1 MGSAEHSKYHPLK
14 RMSTLLR
21 HYRREIRYIILY
33 ALVAGLINLSLPLGI
48 QAIIGLLAGGSI
60 SASWGILVLFVIVG
74 AVFTGVLRLMQL
86 SITEHLQRH
95 IFTDAALDFA
105 IRIPRLNLE
114 KLQREYLPE
123 LINRFF
129 DTINLQKGLPKVLI
143 EGITATFSI
152 LLSITVL
159 SFYHPAFVTFSLILL
174 ALLGLMLFLT
184 APSGLASSL
193 NESKYKYKLAHWLEE
208 IGRVSATFKLTG
220 ENNFTL
226 TKADELT
233 ASYLDA
239 RAKHWRILMIHF
251 ISGLA
256 FKVLVLGGF
265 LVLGSLLVM
274 ENELNLGQFV
284 ASEILIIFITDA
296 VEKLILLHE
305 TGYDTLTAVEKLGQV
320 TDLPVES
327 DEGVNI
333 NEVKTNG
340 PFMLELKNM
349 NYQFDDANQPTLKNI
364 NLTINP
370 GERVAITGYN
380 GAGVSTLMQ
389 VICALRTGFSG
400 SVLINNLPV
409 NNLNLRSLRKQIGNL
424 TSREEI
430 FKGTMY
436 ENITL
441 GREGID
447 LQAVLHAADATGI
460 IDFVQ
465 STPDGLNTNL
475 LPNAQTLPGSIT
487 TKLLITRAI
496 CGNPR
501 LLAVEKPLRNL
512 NLQDRL
518 LIASVITDRQKEWTL
533 VAATED
539 PVLATLCDRIIVLK
553 DGEIVFDGN
562 YQALRKTPHCDYIF
576 RFNLQ
581 QNTN

>member
-1 MGSAEHSKYHPLK
+1 MGSAEQSQYHPLK

-60 SASWGILVLFVIVG
+60 SASWGILVLFVLVG
-74 AVFTGVLRLMQL
+74 AIFTGVLRLMQL

-159 SFYHPAFVTFSLILL
+159 SFYHPAFVTFSLVLM

-226 TKADELT
+226 TRADELT
-233 ASYLDA
+233 ANYLDA

-251 ISGLA
+251 IGGLA

-265 LVLGSLLVM
+265 LILGSLLVM

-320 TDLPVES
+320 TDLPMES
-327 DEGVNI
+327 DTGLNM
-333 NEVKTNG
+333 NEVNANV
-340 PFMLELKNM
+340 PFMLELKNL
-349 NYQFDDANQPTLKNI
+349 NYQFDDADLPALKNI
-364 NLTINP
+364 NLTIQP
-370 GERVAITGYN
+370 GERVAITGYT

-389 VICALRTGFSG
+389 VISALRTEVSG
-400 SVLINNLPV
+400 SLLFNHLPV
-409 NNLNLRSLRKQIGNL
+409 NNLNLRSLRKQIGNIS
-424 TSREEI
+424 TREEI
-430 FKGTMY
+430 FKGTIY

-447 LQAVLHAADATGI
+447 LQSVLWAADATGV
-460 IDFVQ
+460 IDFIQ
-465 STPDGLNTNL
+465 SLPDGLDTQL
-475 LPNAQTLPGSIT
+475 LPNAQNLPGSII

-501 LLAVEKPLRNL
+501 MLALEKPLRNM

-518 LIASVITDRQKEWTL
+518 LIASVITDRKKDWTL

-539 PVLATLCDRIIVLK
+539 PVLATLCDRIVVLK
-553 DGEIVFDGN
+553 DGEVVFDGN
-562 YQALRKTPHCDYIF
+562 YQALRKTEHCEFIF

-581 QNTN
+581 QNSN